1 MAPVH
6 AVSAV
11 MAALMS
17 AAVIVALACR
27 PARRVWRL
35 ASWVSIVLLAL
46 YLLNAVVQYVH
57 GH

>member
-1 MAPVH
+1 
-6 AVSAV
+6 